1 MWFGIGKVDFPH
13 FVDSFLTKQGIQMHK
28 KCLNGKKE
36 VLILL
41 SQLES
46 KDWKFLH
53 FHEERR
59 KRLGKVRPQKIA
71 VCRHCRRRVLF
82 CKIKV
87 RPRSCRTYPVWS
99 LLLSHQHVKL
109 KQHFNL
115 LNSD

>member
-59 KRLGKVRPQKIA
+59 KRLGKVRPQKNCSVPPLPPPCSILQNQGKTT
-71 VCRHCRRRVLF
+71 VLSDLPCMEPALVTST
-82 CKIKV
+82 CKTQTTFQ
-87 RPRSCRTYPVWS
+87 PTE
-99 LLLSHQHVKL
+99 L
-109 KQHFNL
+109 
-115 LNSD
+115 